1 MTNNHE
7 LDDLLRTAR
16 SRFLARADASFD
28 FAAGLADVYERAS
41 MRRAAE
47 RLAPPRRE
55 TRRRPDDGGEARHRT
70 AGGN

>member
-1 MTNNHE
+1 MTNDHE
-7 LDDLLRTAR
+7 LDDLLRVAR

-47 RLAPPRRE
+47 VLEPRQRKP
-55 TRRRPDDGGEARHRT
+55 RRRPDDGGAAHHRT
-70 AGGN
+70 ADGG